1 MFAINFSRYQRGFS
15 VNLEE
20 GWEKYR
26 SICEWIDEK
35 TDIYALF
42 YKNYGFPKHE
52 VDFLLIEAMTKSK
65 IYNSLEHKAPDFW
78 SVLEGTPAFEATE
91 RLVQKMETHT
101 GKLSEEK
108 RRLFLRIFIPVICMR
123 TYSQTSFSQ
132 SLGTMQLTC
141 RLTFSQSCASL

>member
-1 MFAINFSRYQRGFS
+1 MNQFTAYQIAYMFAINFSRYQRGFS

-65 IYNSLEHKAPDFW
+65 IYNSLEHKTPDFG
-78 SVLEGTPAFEATE
+78 VFLKGHLP
-91 RLVQKMETHT
+91 L
-101 GKLSEEK
+101 KLQNVWFK
-108 RRLFLRIFIPVICMR
+108 NGNAHGQAL
-123 TYSQTSFSQ
+123 
-132 SLGTMQLTC
+132 
-141 RLTFSQSCASL
+141 